1 MRMKYRRLQSV
12 FLAGVLTLA
21 ACMLAPHT
29 LAQSPAVPGLLVSE
43 QEASAS
49 RAAPQLNARTAR
61 VPDAPQIDIIAPD
74 IKGSITSPTVVQLR
88 FKPVSPAVI
97 KPESFKA
104 LYGAFRIDI
113 TSRLLKVARLDG
125 EGLTVEGAQ
134 LPSGSH
140 RIALE
145 IEDSA
150 GRVGSQ
156 LLSVTVQ

>member
-29 LAQSPAVPGLLVSE
+29 LAQSPAAPGLLVSE

-97 KPESFKA
+97 KPGSFKA

>member
-21 ACMLAPHT
+21 ACMMAPHT
-29 LAQSPAVPGLLVSE
+29 LAQSPAAPGLLVSE
-43 QEASAS
+43 QESSAS

-97 KPESFKA
+97 KPGSFKA

>member
-21 ACMLAPHT
+21 ACMMAPHT
-29 LAQSPAVPGLLVSE
+29 LAQSPAAPGLLVSE

-74 IKGSITSPTVVQLR
+74 IKASITSPTVVQLR

>member
-1 MRMKYRRLQSV
+1 MRMKYRQLQSV

-29 LAQSPAVPGLLVSE
+29 LAQSPAAPGLLVSE
-43 QEASAS
+43 QEALAS
-49 RAAPQLNARTAR
+49 RAAPQLSARTAR
-61 VPDAPQIDIIAPD
+61 VPDAPQIDIIAPG

-97 KPESFKA
+97 KPGSFKA

>member
-21 ACMLAPHT
+21 VCMLAPHS
-29 LAQSPAVPGLLVSE
+29 LAQSPAAPGLLVSE

-61 VPDAPQIDIIAPD
+61 VPDAPQIDIVAPD

-125 EGLTVEGAQ
+125 DGLTVEGAQ

-150 GRVGSQ
+150 GRVGTQ

>member
-1 MRMKYRRLQSV
+1 MRIKYRRLQSV

-21 ACMLAPHT
+21 ACMLAPHA
-29 LAQSPAVPGLLVSE
+29 LAQSPAAPGLLVSE

>member
-21 ACMLAPHT
+21 VCMLAPHS
-29 LAQSPAVPGLLVSE
+29 LAQSPATPGLLVSE

-61 VPDAPQIDIIAPD
+61 VPDAPQIDIVAPD

-125 EGLTVEGAQ
+125 DGLTVEGAQ

-150 GRVGSQ
+150 GRVGTQ

>member
-1 MRMKYRRLQSV
+1 MRMENRRLHRLQ
-12 FLAGVLTLA
+12 LAGVLTLA
-21 ACMLAPHT
+21 AWLLTP
-29 LAQSPAVPGLLVSE
+29 LSQAQSIGSAGLLVSE
-43 QEASAS
+43 QEASQS
-49 RAAPQLNARTAR
+49 RAAPQLSARAAR

-104 LYGAFRIDI
+104 LYGEFRIDI

-125 EGLTVEGAQ
+125 EGLTVDGAQ

-150 GRVGSQ
+150 GRVGTQ

>member
-1 MRMKYRRLQSV
+1 MHMENHRLHRLL
-12 FLAGVLTLA
+12 LAGVLTLA
-21 ACMLAPHT
+21 AWLLPPLSQAQNLA
-29 LAQSPAVPGLLVSE
+29 ASGLLVSE
-43 QEASAS
+43 QEAAQS
-49 RAAPQLNARTAR
+49 RAAPQLSARTVR

-145 IEDSA
+145 IEDCA
-150 GRVGSQ
+150 GRVGTQ

>member
-1 MRMKYRRLQSV
+1 MHMENHRLHRLL
-12 FLAGVLTLA
+12 LAGVWTLA
-21 ACMLAPHT
+21 TWLLPALSQAQNLA
-29 LAQSPAVPGLLVSE
+29 APGFLVSE
-43 QEASAS
+43 QEAAQS
-49 RAAPQLNARTAR
+49 RAAPQLSARTVR

-150 GRVGSQ
+150 GRVGTQ

>member
-1 MRMKYRRLQSV
+1 MRMENRLHRLQ
-12 FLAGVLTLA
+12 LAGVLTLA
-21 ACMLAPHT
+21 AWLLTP
-29 LAQSPAVPGLLVSE
+29 LSQAQSIGSAGLLVSE
-43 QEASAS
+43 QEASQS
-49 RAAPQLNARTAR
+49 RAAPQLSARAAR

-125 EGLTVEGAQ
+125 EGLLQ
-134 LPSGSH
+134 
-140 RIALE
+140 
-145 IEDSA
+145 
-150 GRVGSQ
+150 
-156 LLSVTVQ
+156 VTDCPPPATPCCTRSPDNTRHCVA

>member
-12 FLAGVLTLA
+12 FPAGVLTLA
-21 ACMLAPHT
+21 ACMLAPHA
-29 LAQSPAVPGLLVSE
+29 LAQSPATPGLLVSE

-150 GRVGSQ
+150 GRVGTQ